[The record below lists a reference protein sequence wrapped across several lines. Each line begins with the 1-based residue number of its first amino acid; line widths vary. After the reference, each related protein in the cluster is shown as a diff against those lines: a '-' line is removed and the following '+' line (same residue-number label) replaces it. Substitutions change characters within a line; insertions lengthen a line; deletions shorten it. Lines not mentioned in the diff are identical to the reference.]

1 MSIEKW
7 LTKKK
12 TKDEKNKREDTFK
25 RLTSD
30 EVQAFKKKKI
40 RKMIQKENPQA
51 VEVSETDKFLREII
65 EFKNWLNQRTYLKG
79 DIEKIETWI
88 ANLFAKIQ
96 IETEHKAQK
105 NGKVTKEILTEEY
118 KKVPLNLLDEK
129 TRIALNKRIH
139 GTKRTNSDNYYIKK
153 LRNNIQEKLDQAK
166 YFKILEK
173 ILDIF

>member
-12 TKDEKNKREDTFK
+12 SKEEEKKREEAFK

-30 EVQAFKKKKI
+30 EVQTLKKKKI
-40 RKMIQKENPQA
+40 RKMIQKENSQPI
-51 VEVSETDKFLREII
+51 EISETDKFLRDVI
-65 EFKNWLNQRTYLKG
+65 EFKDWLNQRTYLKG

-88 ANLFAKIQ
+88 ASLSSKIH
-96 IETEHKAQK
+96 IETRYK
-105 NGKVTKEILTEEY
+105 TKENLKQTKESLIEEY

-139 GTKRTNSDNYYIKK
+139 GTKRTNSDNYYLKK

-166 YFKILEK
+166 YFKVLDKMFK
-173 ILDIF
+173 IF